1 MGADYRC
8 RTLCKRGYEEVE
20 GEMSEWPKRYEQYW
34 DSLLENP
41 EGEYIESR
49 YFDMLL
55 DLTARHWGPGHSRGK
70 ASIAAKRAILKQL
83 KIENRE

>member
-1 MGADYRC
+1 M
-8 RTLCKRGYEEVE
+8 E

-41 EGEYIESR
+41 EGEYMESR